1 MSKQLNFQKQTLKDC
16 VDERTA
22 RLAHATFNGNL
33 ETIPRAGDDLHPLW
47 HWFAFPPNA
56 NTHDLNIDG
65 HPMRP
70 DYVPPKNLS
79 RRMWASG
86 DLIFFK
92 PLKVGEEITKIS
104 QITEVSEKASDSGHM
119 VFVKYLH
126 ELYGGDGLAIKEQQN
141 IVYLAQPEAFNPPQ
155 KKYFEQGRIPLIKL
169 NISNA
174 LLFRY
179 SALTFNAHRI
189 HFDLPFTRDV
199 EKYPDLIIHGPL
211 QATFLINAAIKAKG
225 TIPNKFS
232 FRGIHPAFAN
242 EPLDLGL
249 KNASHGFELFT
260 SSLGHQCMQASAVWE
275 EKS

>member
-1 MSKQLNFQKQTLKDC
+1 MSKQLNSQKQMLTDC

-22 RLAHATFNGNL
+22 RLAHATFNGDS
-33 ETIPRAGDDLHPLW
+33 ETIPQTGDNLHPLW

-56 NTHDLNIDG
+56 KTQDLNIDG
-65 HPMRP
+65 HPIRP
-70 DYVPPKNLS
+70 DYIPPVNLT

-86 DLIFFK
+86 NLIFFK

-104 QITEVSEKASDSGHM
+104 QITEVSEKASASGHM
-119 VFVKYLH
+119 VFVKYSH
-126 ELYGGDGLAIKEQQN
+126 ELYGKDGLAIKEYQN

-155 KKYFEQGRIPLIKL
+155 KKYVARSAVPLIRI

-211 QATFLINAAIKAKG
+211 QATFLMDTAIKTIG

-232 FRGIHPAFAN
+232 FRGIHPAFAS

-249 KNASHGFELFT
+249 KNAPHGLELFT
-260 SSLGHQCMQASAVWE
+260 SSLGHQCMQASALWE
-275 EKS
+275 GKS

>member
-1 MSKQLNFQKQTLKDC
+1 MSKPLDFQKQTLTDY

-22 RLAHATFNGNL
+22 RLAHATFNGDL

-92 PLKVGEEITKIS
+92 PLKVGEEITKTS

-126 ELYGGDGLAIKEQQN
+126 ELDRGDVLTIKEQQN

-155 KKYFEQGRIPLIKL
+155 KKYIDQISGPLIKL
-169 NISNA
+169 NISNV

-189 HFDLPFTRDV
+189 HFDLPLFKPAQKRLFP
-199 EKYPDLIIHGPL
+199 EGAYGIRAASSPPSNRSNLI
-211 QATFLINAAIKAKG
+211 
-225 TIPNKFS
+225 
-232 FRGIHPAFAN
+232 
-242 EPLDLGL
+242 
-249 KNASHGFELFT
+249 T
-260 SSLGHQCMQASAVWE
+260 SAPI
-275 EKS
+275 

>member
-1 MSKQLNFQKQTLKDC
+1 
-16 VDERTA
+16 
-22 RLAHATFNGNL
+22 
-33 ETIPRAGDDLHPLW
+33 
-47 HWFAFPPNA
+47 
-56 NTHDLNIDG
+56 
-65 HPMRP
+65 
-70 DYVPPKNLS
+70 
-79 RRMWASG
+79 
-86 DLIFFK
+86 
-92 PLKVGEEITKIS
+92 
-104 QITEVSEKASDSGHM
+104 
-119 VFVKYLH
+119 
-126 ELYGGDGLAIKEQQN
+126 
-141 IVYLAQPEAFNPPQ
+141 
-155 KKYFEQGRIPLIKL
+155 
-169 NISNA
+169 
-174 LLFRY
+174 LFRY

-260 SSLGHQCMQASAVWE
+260 SSLGHQCMQANAVWE